1 MNRTK
6 TILSLILA
14 TLVLFVGVFLYGRYI
29 GKNSALLEQPVVTSQ
44 TILDKITDQYF
55 LVTKTIFANS
65 KAEIETPKSNNW
77 TDLFTGKK
85 ITVSGLIRI
94 DVGVNIK
101 NLDTENI
108 IVDTRNKLVTINL
121 PAAEILDSSL
131 SGEIDVDVDKSILE
145 KLKGLLNDTRND
157 DYNLAL
163 QTLINTAKTQ
173 VIADTIIFTE
183 ARTDSMKL
191 VELIVKN
198 ILGDYQIIIR

>member
-6 TILSLILA
+6 TAL
-14 TLVLFVGVFLYGRYI
+14 TLVIITLLLFVGVFLYGKYI
-29 GKNSALLEQPVVTSQ
+29 GKNSAQLEQPVVTSQ

-55 LVTKTIFANS
+55 LVTKTIFADS
-65 KAEIETPKSNNW
+65 KAEIETPKNNNW

-94 DVGVNIK
+94 DVGVDIK
-101 NLDTENI
+101 NLGTEKI
-108 IVDTRNKLVTINL
+108 IVDSQNKLVTINL

-145 KLKGLLNDTRND
+145 KLKGLLNDTRNE

-163 QTLINTAKTQ
+163 QTLISTAENQ
-173 VIADTIIFTE
+173 VLADATIFAQ

-198 ILGDYQIIIR
+198 ALTDYQIIIK

>member
-6 TILSLILA
+6 TV
-14 TLVLFVGVFLYGRYI
+14 LVLVIVTILLFAGVFLYGKYI
-29 GKNSALLEQPVVTSQ
+29 GKNSARLEQPIVTSQ
-44 TILDKITDQYF
+44 TILDRITDQYF

-94 DVGVNIK
+94 DVGVDIK
-101 NLDTENI
+101 NLNAENI
-108 IVDTRNKLVTINL
+108 IVDSQNKLVTINL

-145 KLKGLLNDTRND
+145 KLKGILNDTRNE

-173 VIADTIIFTE
+173 VLADTAIFTQ
-183 ARTDSMKL
+183 AKTDSIKL
-191 VELIVKN
+191 IELIVRN
-198 ILGDYQIIIR
+198 TLNDYQVTIK

>member
-6 TILSLILA
+6 IVLTLA
-14 TLVLFVGVFLYGRYI
+14 IVTLLLFVCVFLYGKYI
-29 GKNSALLEQPVVTSQ
+29 GKNSAKLEQPIVTSQ

-94 DVGVNIK
+94 DVGVDIK
-101 NLDTENI
+101 NLNAENI

-121 PAAEILDSSL
+121 PAAEMLDSSL
-131 SGEIDVDVDKSILE
+131 SGEIEVNVDKSIVE

-163 QTLINTAKTQ
+163 QTLIDTAKTQ
-173 VIADTIIFTE
+173 VLTEAEIFTQ
-183 ARTDSMKL
+183 ARTDSIKL

-198 ILGDYQIIIR
+198 TLTDYQVIVK